1 MSTDQPKL
9 KHGSNVQPT
18 VDLHISGT
26 AAAAS
31 VYVTPV
37 TVKMPAP
44 TAWPFILA
52 FGVTL
57 IFAGLLTS
65 AAVSTLGVFLATAGG
80 VGWFCQVLPFE
91 QHESAQA
98 TVEVAPAVTDRL
110 EVMRIKT
117 APEMERAWLPIE
129 IYPVSAGVKG
139 GLAGSAAM
147 AVLALAYGLISHGSI
162 WYPINL
168 LASIVYAQPF
178 QLSERHLTSFHIEL
192 LLVATAIHLVTSI
205 LVGLLYGV
213 LLPMVPRR
221 PILLGGLIAPVVWS
235 GLLYTTLGIINPLLN
250 QRIDWTWF
258 VASQIGFGVVAG
270 LVVARQE
277 RVRTRQHLPLA
288 ALAGIEAPG
297 IVLEK
302 GGRSEEL

>member
-1 MSTDQPKL
+1 MSTPQPEFKYE
-9 KHGSNVQPT
+9 SNARPA
-18 VDLHISGT
+18 VDPHTSET
-26 AAAAS
+26 AAASAD
-31 VYVTPV
+31 VAPV
-37 TVKMPAP
+37 IVKMPAP

-52 FGVTL
+52 FGVSL

-65 AAVSTLGVFLATAGG
+65 AAVSTLGVILATAGG

-91 QHESAQA
+91 QHESAEA
-98 TVEVAPAVTDRL
+98 RAEVAPVVTGVR
-110 EVMRIKT
+110 EVARIRT
-117 APEMERAWLPIE
+117 VPEMQRAWLPIE

-139 GLAGSAAM
+139 GLAGSVAM
-147 AVLALAYGLISHGSI
+147 ALLAVLYGLISHRSI

-192 LLVATAIHLVTSI
+192 LLVATAIHLVTSL

-213 LLPMVPRR
+213 LLPMIPRR
-221 PILLGGLIAPVVWS
+221 PILLGGFIAPVVWT

-250 QRIDWTWF
+250 QRINWLWF
-258 VASQIGFGVVAG
+258 VASQIAFGVVAG
-270 LVVARQE
+270 FVVARQE
-277 RVRTRQHLPLA
+277 RVRTRQHMPLA

-302 GGRSEEL
+302 GTRSEEL